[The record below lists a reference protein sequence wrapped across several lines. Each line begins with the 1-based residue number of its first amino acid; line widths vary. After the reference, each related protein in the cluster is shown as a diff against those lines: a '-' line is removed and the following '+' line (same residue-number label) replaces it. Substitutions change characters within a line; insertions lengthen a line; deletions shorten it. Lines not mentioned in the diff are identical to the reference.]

1 MKNKILITG
10 SEGFIGSHLVEYL
23 VKKGYSVKAF
33 ILYNSFNNKGWLEQ
47 IDKKIL
53 SEVEIFFGD
62 IRSNDSTD
70 LALKNCCSVMHL
82 ASLIG
87 IPYSYETPKSYIDTN
102 IKGTLNILQSSLK
115 NNIDD
120 FIHTSTSEVYGNAK
134 VFPINENSSLLG
146 QSPYSASKIAA
157 DQIAYSFYCSYDMPL
172 RIIRPFNTYGPR
184 QSLRAIIPSITS
196 QVLFSKKSE
205 LFLGSLYPKRDLTF
219 VKDTIRAFELMLLKK
234 DINGEVINIG
244 SGFEITIKDLA
255 QLISKICNKKLVFK
269 KDKKRIRPEKSE
281 VNRLLCDNSKAK
293 KLLNWKP
300 EIKGIK
306 GLEVGLSETIDWI
319 LSNKNFG
326 YKDPKYQK

>member
-47 IDKKIL
+47 IDKKVL

-87 IPYSYETPKSYIDTN
+87 IPYSYETPKSYLDTN
-102 IKGTLNILQSSLK
+102 VKGTLNLLQSSLK
-115 NNIDD
+115 NQIDD

-134 VFPINENSSLLG
+134 IFPINENTSLLG

-157 DQIAYSFYCSYDMPL
+157 DQIAYSFYCSYDLPL
-172 RIIRPFNTYGPR
+172 RTVRPFNTYGPR
-184 QSLRAIIPSITS
+184 QSLRAIIPSIIS
-196 QVLFSKKSE
+196 QVLFSKKQE
-205 LFLGSLYPKRDLTF
+205 IFLGSLSPKRDLTF
-219 VKDTIRAFELMLLKK
+219 VKDTIRAFELMLLNK

-255 QLISKICNKKLVFK
+255 QLISKICNKKLIFK
-269 KDKKRIRPEKSE
+269 KIKKEY
-281 VNRLLCDNSKAK
+281 VLK
-293 KLLNWKP
+293 KVKLIGCYVITQKQ
-300 EIKGIK
+300 
-306 GLEVGLSETIDWI
+306 
-319 LSNKNFG
+319 KNF
-326 YKDPKYQK
+326 